1 MFCCQKKRT
10 ELSFTCKKLVAKII
24 NESSKRL
31 QWKICS
37 LKTPNK
43 TLRKWRAKGR
53 HKYFLPRTK
62 RKVQSSK
69 FKVQRLNK

>member
-24 NESSKRL
+24 NESCKRL

-37 LKTPNK
+37 LKMPNK
-43 TLRKWRAKGR
+43 TLRKWSAKDR
-53 HKYFLPRTK
+53 HKYFFTE
-62 RKVQSSK
+62 SK
-69 FKVQRLNK
+69 TTGMNVQRLNRYIFK